1 MANFE
6 EDDVQKEIPKTGS
19 KTPFIDNFGKDLTK
33 MAEDGLLDP
42 VIGRENEL
50 NRIAQILSRRKK
62 NNPVLLGEPG
72 CGKSAIASGLAI
84 KIYEKKVPRSL
95 IGKRIIEMDMASMV
109 AGTKFRGQFE
119 ERVKELIKEIES
131 NPGIILFID
140 EIHTMVGA
148 GSTTGSMDASNM
160 FKPSLARGTVQCI
173 GATTIDEYRK
183 FVEKDGALERRFQ
196 KVMIGATSK
205 DETVHILNNIKDR
218 YEDHHLV
225 RYTDEAIKACVT
237 LTNRYI
243 SGRCLPDK
251 AIDAMDEAG
260 AKVHIGNVNVP
271 PKITKLEAKMDK
283 IKQSKKKCVESQ
295 KFEEAAEYRDEERK
309 LIIELE
315 EAKKEWLEKS
325 QKNRQTV
332 TEEHIAEVVAMM
344 TGIPVTRISQ
354 NESIKLLTM
363 KADLQKE
370 VIGQDDAIDKMVKC
384 IQRNRAGLK
393 DPKRP
398 IGSFIFLGTS
408 GVGKTHLAKMLS
420 KYLFDS
426 EDNLIRVDMSEY
438 MEKFNV
444 SRMVG
449 AAPGYVGYDKGGD
462 LTEKVRNKPY
472 SIVLFDEI
480 EKAHPD
486 VFQILLQILDE
497 GRLTDSSGRL
507 IDFKNT
513 VIIMTSNIGT
523 RQVKEFGSGV
533 GFSTKAK
540 TDAKDEYAKATI
552 DNQLKKTFAPEFLN
566 RIDDIIVFNN
576 LEREDIHKII
586 DIELVTLN
594 KRLQEMGYKMEI
606 TEAAKDFVMEKGW
619 DPDYGARPLKRAI
632 QKYVEDELSTKIIDG
647 SLKKEFVV
655 DKEPDGD
662 KIVVK

>member
-1 MANFE
+1 M
-6 EDDVQKEIPKTGS
+6 EIKIKIKDFYDLVKNDGGS
-19 KTPFIDNFGKDLTK
+19 YEILTP
-33 MAEDGLLDP
+33 DGFKP
-42 VIGRENEL
+42 IGNVY
-50 NRIAQILSRRKK
+50 KK
-62 NNPVLLGEPG
+62 NNRQLYSIELESGLLLTGSDEHLVKIYTIG
-72 CGKSAIASGLAI
+72 ISEELINSNLEIINEDTWLKLSNITKNDIVVTNSGNSKVKNIFKLEKGTTYDLEVMDDKHQYYSNNIVSHNCGKSAIASGLAI

-148 GSTTGSMDASNM
+148 GSTSGSMDASNM

-196 KVMIGATSK
+196 KVMIGATST
-205 DETVHILNNIKDR
+205 DETIHILNNIKDR

-225 RYTDEAIKACVT
+225 KYTDGAIKACVT

-283 IKQSKKKCVESQ
+283 IKQSKKKCVEAQ

-309 LIIELE
+309 ITIELE

-354 NESIKLLTM
+354 NESAKLLTM

-370 VIGQDDAIDKMVKC
+370 VIGQDEAIDKMVKC

-408 GVGKTHLAKMLS
+408 GVGKCVT
-420 KYLFDS
+420 
-426 EDNLIRVDMSEY
+426 
-438 MEKFNV
+438 
-444 SRMVG
+444 
-449 AAPGYVGYDKGGD
+449 GD
-462 LTEKVRNKPY
+462 TYITLRNKKTGK
-472 SIVLFDEI
+472 I
-480 EKAHPD
+480 EKID
-486 VFQILLQILDE
+486 INSFIY
-497 GRLTDSSGRL
+497 RMKNTDSS
-507 IDFKNT
+507 
-513 VIIMTSNIGT
+513 
-523 RQVKEFGSGV
+523 
-533 GFSTKAK
+533 
-540 TDAKDEYAKATI
+540 
-552 DNQLKKTFAPEFLN
+552 KK
-566 RIDDIIVFNN
+566 
-576 LEREDIHKII
+576 
-586 DIELVTLN
+586 
-594 KRLQEMGYKMEI
+594 
-606 TEAAKDFVMEKGW
+606 
-619 DPDYGARPLKRAI
+619 
-632 QKYVEDELSTKIIDG
+632 
-647 SLKKEFVV
+647 
-655 DKEPDGD
+655 
-662 KIVVK
+662 